1 MFVVISQRLL
11 ESDLYHEDW
20 QEHLNNFCYFVSEI
34 DWVSVG
40 FSKDFKPRRG
50 KLFNIIFS
58 SLFSWKC
65 CLWEWTGNLNFLSY
79 QCGLGIDWHNG
90 HLELQIK
97 FLEIEEEWL
106 YYERILFSCFVVVF
120 CGILSIGKTET
131 LCFKFLLHY
140 LCNYLFRFSVSPCYF
155 HYDTSHLFNNFVLFC
170 FVSLDLF
177 SIF

>member
-1 MFVVISQRLL
+1 MFVVLSQRLL
-11 ESDLYHEDW
+11 ESDLYHEDL

-58 SLFSWKC
+58 SLFSWKS

-79 QCGLGIDWHNG
+79 QCGLGIDWHNW

-97 FLEIEEEWL
+97 FLEIEEECL
-106 YYERILFSCFVVVF
+106 YYERILFGCFVVVF
-120 CGILSIGKTET
+120 LW
-131 LCFKFLLHY
+131 
-140 LCNYLFRFSVSPCYF
+140 
-155 HYDTSHLFNNFVLFC
+155 NFVNWNLWPFWIFKQKKMWKNRNPLLQILTALFM
-170 FVSLDLF
+170 
-177 SIF
+177 